1 MSNSSVTV
9 IIPTFN
15 RASYLEQALQSF
27 LQQSVVPDEII
38 VVDDGSTDGTRDVLD
53 RWSSNVVALYQEN
66 AGRPRALNNA
76 LQYATGDYLWFF
88 DDDDMPFQDAL
99 ERHLGALSS
108 DPGAGFTY
116 SPPYISDTDEQ
127 DQIKPRHASRLP
139 DFERDYHL
147 LEVMFRIF
155 CLLQGSLFRASV
167 ISDIGEFREDL
178 IRNMDVD
185 YAIRV
190 ARRYRGARIETP
202 TFYLRKH
209 EGARGTANQRFDV
222 RDKERHWFMAD
233 QLIYPYF
240 YEVMNLEEYVP
251 ASAKSDLRQE
261 EVDSLAR
268 LIRANIMARRGLWQ
282 YVRSDLES
290 LPSDIGPGVR
300 DNPAL
305 RFCLAH
311 PWIRP
316 HGAAALAR
324 DRSTVRT
331 LRRLL
336 KEKSLEN
343 MASQWVRS
351 MYYALRKSSITESRI
366 AYAKLLITVLSL
378 VSVPQGLRLGRRR
391 AAGFFRATLGSGPLK
406 SRQ

>member
-1 MSNSSVTV
+1 MSNPSISV

-15 RASYLEQALQSF
+15 RAGYLEQALNRF

-53 RWSSNVVALYQEN
+53 KWSSSVVALYQEN
-66 AGRPRALNNA
+66 AGRPRAMNNA

-88 DDDDMPFQDAL
+88 DDDDLPFNDAL
-99 ERHLGALSS
+99 ERHLEALSS

-127 DQIKPRHASRLP
+127 GRIKPRHASRLP

-147 LEVMFRIF
+147 LQVMFRIF

-190 ARRYRGARIETP
+190 ARRYRGARIEDP

-240 YEVMNLEEYVP
+240 YETMNLEEYVP
-251 ASAKSDLRQE
+251 ASAKSDLKQE
-261 EVDSLAR
+261 ECDSLAR

-282 YVRSDLES
+282 YVYSDLES
-290 LPSDIGPGVR
+290 LPSDIGPRVR
-300 DNPAL
+300 NNPAL

-311 PWIRP
+311 PWVRP

-324 DRSTVRT
+324 DRSTVRA
-331 LRRLL
+331 LRRLI
-336 KEKSLEN
+336 KEKSLES

-351 MYYALRKSSITESRI
+351 MYYSLRKSSITQSQI
-366 AYAKLLITVLSL
+366 AYAKLLVTVLSL
-378 VSVPQGLRLGRRR
+378 VSVPQGLRLGGRR
-391 AAGFFRATLGSGPLK
+391 AAGFFRTTLGCA
-406 SRQ
+406 SRRNGR